1 MADKWTREKI
11 TELARTS
18 NANYAANKTRSGLGS
33 WEWLRNYRRLLKFNL
48 EMAVDLDRK
57 DEIARA
63 RLRIRRLNV
72 EGIAMIHEPFH
83 LSNEARDRNAY
94 LEKQDSGTLT
104 WCVDRGKAASAG
116 ASAKEA
122 ATSEPSRYR
131 SRSRSRKQVRLEPAR
146 EPVRLLQAPTSS
158 TEPASASVRLTPAPT
173 PVRLTAA
180 PVRLKP
186 VLPHRR
192 RSTSHSGA
200 RNREAFL
207 SEKQSC
213 PLRARRHRE
222 IACSTQK
229 FCFRPATGSPK
240 G

>member
-1 MADKWTREKI
+1 
-11 TELARTS
+11 
-18 NANYAANKTRSGLGS
+18 
-33 WEWLRNYRRLLKFNL
+33 
-48 EMAVDLDRK
+48 
-57 DEIARA
+57 
-63 RLRIRRLNV
+63 
-72 EGIAMIHEPFH
+72 
-83 LSNEARDRNAY
+83 
-94 LEKQDSGTLT
+94 
-104 WCVDRGKAASAG
+104 
-116 ASAKEA
+116 
-122 ATSEPSRYR
+122 
-131 SRSRSRKQVRLEPAR
+131 
-146 EPVRLLQAPTSS
+146 
-158 TEPASASVRLTPAPT
+158 LTPAPT

-180 PVRLKP
+180 PVRLMP
-186 VLPHRR
+186 VIPHRR

>member
-18 NANYAANKTRSGLGS
+18 NANYAGNKTRPGLGS

-48 EMAVDLDRK
+48 EMAVELDRK

-72 EGIAMIHEPFH
+72 EGTAMIHEPFH
-83 LSNEARDRNAY
+83 LSNEARDQNSDI
-94 LEKQDSGTLT
+94 EKQDSGTLT

-116 ASAKEA
+116 ASAREA

-146 EPVRLLQAPTSS
+146 EPVRLLQAPTSI

-180 PVRLKP
+180 PVRCW
-186 VLPHRR
+186 
-192 RSTSHSGA
+192 STSRSGA